1 MRPEGLSLNKF
12 RYLYE
17 RLVAIAFFGYK
28 QSNTFSGAT
37 LTISARSLWI
47 TSPRALNCLLTFL
60 RSLLHLSGLPV
71 EVFAFLFFVALM
83 AGFIDTLA
91 GGGGLLTIPAL
102 LMSGIPPLFALG
114 TNKLQSTMGSGT
126 ATFMML
132 WKNKIVF
139 GEIRHKMLTA
149 FIGATIGTLL
159 VQLLNTQY
167 LSFIIPIV
175 LTVIA
180 AYFLFSPKVEEDLE
194 NPKLSKRKYQ
204 YLVVPAIGCYDGMFG
219 PGTGSFFIVAGVALR
234 GKGLLDSTA
243 IAKSLNFA
251 TNVASLIVF
260 LFVGKIFWAVGILMM
275 AGQFTGAWL
284 GSHMLFK
291 INPKYLRY
299 IVIVMCLAMLVR
311 YAIKML

>member
-1 MRPEGLSLNKF
+1 MH
-12 RYLYE
+12 
-17 RLVAIAFFGYK
+17 
-28 QSNTFSGAT
+28 FSGFSFEI
-37 LTISARSLWI
+37 L
-47 TSPRALNCLLTFL
+47 
-60 RSLLHLSGLPV
+60 
-71 EVFAFLFFVALM
+71 AFLFLVALS

-139 GEIRHKMLTA
+139 GDIKYKMLTA
-149 FIGATIGTLL
+149 FAGATLGTLL
-159 VQLLNTQY
+159 VQLFNAQV
-167 LSFIIPIV
+167 LSFVIPVV
-175 LTVIA
+175 LLCIA
-180 AYFLFSPKVEEDLE
+180 VYFMFAPKIEEDLE
-194 NPKLSKRKYQ
+194 NPKLSKQKYQ
-204 YLVVPAIGCYDGMFG
+204 YLVIPAIGCYDGMFG
-219 PGTGSFFIVAGVALR
+219 PGTGSFFIMAGVALR
-234 GKGLLDSTA
+234 GKGLIDSTA

-260 LFVGKIFWAVGILMM
+260 LIVGKFFWAVGILMM
-275 AGQFTGAWL
+275 AGQFIGAWI

-299 IVIVMCLAMLVR
+299 IVITMCLAMLVR
-311 YAIKML
+311 YGIKLLQN

>member
-1 MRPEGLSLNKF
+1 
-12 RYLYE
+12 
-17 RLVAIAFFGYK
+17 
-28 QSNTFSGAT
+28 
-37 LTISARSLWI
+37 
-47 TSPRALNCLLTFL
+47 
-60 RSLLHLSGLPV
+60 
-71 EVFAFLFFVALM
+71 M